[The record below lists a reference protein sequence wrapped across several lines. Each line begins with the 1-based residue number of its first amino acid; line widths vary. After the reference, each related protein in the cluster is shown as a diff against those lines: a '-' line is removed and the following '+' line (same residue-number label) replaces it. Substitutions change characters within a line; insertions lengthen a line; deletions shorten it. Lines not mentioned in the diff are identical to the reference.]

1 MRRTKAVLAA
11 ATLMVAML
19 VAFAAPAMANTNER
33 NVQNR
38 ISNDG
43 WCDEW
48 WCDNN
53 NDDDC
58 CNRWSNND
66 DVVFFNGE
74 DCCED
79 EWFDNNDDVVIL
91 AVPVWGW
98 GWEDGWE
105 HGWKHGWDDCG
116 FDPDGPVNCW
126 D

>member
-1 MRRTKAVLAA
+1 MRRTKLVLAA

-19 VAFAAPAMANTNER
+19 VAFAAPAMANTNDR

-38 ISNDG
+38 ISNND
-43 WCDEW
+43 CCERF
-48 WCDNN
+48 DNN
-53 NDDDC
+53 KN
-58 CNRWSNND
+58 
-66 DVVFFNGE
+66 

-98 GWEDGWE
+98 EDGWEDGW
-105 HGWKHGWDDCG
+105 GWGWDDCG

-126 D
+126 G

>member
-11 ATLMVAML
+11 ATMMLAML

-38 ISNDG
+38 ISNEGCCEWFDDNDG
-43 WCDEW
+43 CCIRW
-48 WCDNN
+48 WS
-53 NDDDC
+53 DDDI
-58 CNRWSNND
+58 
-66 DVVFFNGE
+66 VFANE
-74 DCCED
+74 NDCCE
-79 EWFDNNDDVVIL
+79 WFGNSDDVVIL

-105 HGWKHGWDDCG
+105 HRWDDCG